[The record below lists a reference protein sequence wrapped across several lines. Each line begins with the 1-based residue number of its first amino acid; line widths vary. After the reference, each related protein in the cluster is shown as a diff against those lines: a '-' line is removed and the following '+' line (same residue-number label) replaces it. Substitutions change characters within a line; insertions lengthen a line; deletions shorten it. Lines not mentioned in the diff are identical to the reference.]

1 MRRLI
6 DRLSRMQLTWPFIG
20 ICAVV
25 LILVF
30 VLFSNG
36 TQKELQKTRSTLSE
50 KQLEL
55 FNSQAERDALQL
67 QVASIG
73 TDRYIENAALSEGMQ
88 DAGSIRF
95 NIINYED
102 LEKYTE
108 QEWKSIMEDLEWT
121 GT

>member
-1 MRRLI
+1 MKRLI
-6 DRLSRMQLTWPFIG
+6 NRLSQMQLTWPFIA

-30 VLFSNG
+30 VLMSNG
-36 TQKELQKTRSTLSE
+36 TQKELQQTRSTLSE
-50 KQLEL
+50 K
-55 FNSQAERDALQL
+55 

-108 QEWKSIMEDLEWT
+108 QEWKSIMEDLEWA
-121 GT
+121 GV